1 MPRRGQVSAGTVTG
15 PFPGDSADPRGFPAL
30 WADFETW
37 MAARG
42 YSPATIRTRRHA
54 TAQLAL
60 WLSERGITRPAD
72 VTREVLERYQR
83 HLFFYRKPDG
93 QPLLTATQAAR
104 LQAIRPL
111 FAWAARRKLITADPA
126 AALELPRPPRRIPR
140 SSLTAA
146 EAEQILAMPD
156 LATPLGLRD
165 RAILEV
171 FYATGIRRLE
181 LTRLALSDI
190 DHMKVTLLIR
200 AGKGARDRLLP
211 LGERALAWLQK
222 YLADARP
229 LLCHDPAVT
238 ALFTAADGGPIS
250 KVRVG
255 QLTHGYITAAG
266 TGKTGSCHLFRHT
279 MATLMLDGGADLR
292 YVQEMLGHA
301 SVATTQ
307 IYTHVSIT
315 ALQAVH
321 ARAHPGAAA
330 EAAGTHPRP
339 EAHP

>member
-1 MPRRGQVSAGTVTG
+1 MPRRGQVTGPAITG
-15 PFPGDSADPRGFPAL
+15 PFPGDACDPLGFPAM

-54 TAQLAL
+54 TAQLAA
-60 WLSERGITRPAD
+60 WLGERGITRPSG
-72 VTREVLERYQR
+72 VTRQILERYQR
-83 HLFFYRKPDG
+83 HLFFYRQPNG
-93 QPLLTATQAAR
+93 QPLLTASQAAR
-104 LQAIRPL
+104 LIAIRPL
-111 FAWAARRKLITADPA
+111 FAWAAARRLILSDPA

-146 EAEQILAMPD
+146 EAEAVLAQPD
-156 LATPLGLRD
+156 ITTVLGLRD

-181 LTRLALSDI
+181 LTRLALADI
-190 DHMKVTLLIR
+190 DHAKVTVLIR
-200 AGKGARDRLLP
+200 SGKGDRDRLLP

-229 LLCHDPAVT
+229 RLCRDPAVT
-238 ALFTAADGGPIS
+238 ALFTASDGGPIS
-250 KVRVG
+250 KFRVG
-255 QLTHGYITAAG
+255 QLTHDYITAAA

-321 ARAHPGAAA
+321 AR
-330 EAAGTHPRP
+330 THP
-339 EAHP
+339 AATHPPAGCSDHPAPA